1 MGDRIRVEGFVE
13 KIFEKTGNSARGP
26 WTAYS
31 IKVQRA
37 SGEVDPRYY
46 QFGFKKPAFA
56 EGDYVQFEADIKDEK
71 AAQFVE
77 GSGKKPKN
85 PPTRPPKPA
94 APAGK
99 GGYAGKGGG
108 GGYKPRPPVESKVF
122 GQIGGN
128 NTEDDI
134 RRMSYTAARSAALD
148 AVALLLA
155 HDALPTSTAKT
166 KAGQATRFE
175 EVTAMIDKLTI
186 EYFFDSASG
195 RKIESVA
202 DAGAKETRV
211 AALPDAEQGKGG
223 RPDQGTEAGDD
234 PPVDD
239 DVTVADQ
246 YYSAPGEF
254 DHEQDDS
261 F

>member
-1 MGDRIRVEGFVE
+1 MADRIKVEGFVE

-37 SGEVDPRYY
+37 SGEVDPRFY
-46 QFGFKKPAFA
+46 QFGFKKPGFA

-85 PPTRPPKPA
+85 SPARPPKPA

-108 GGYKPRPPVESKVF
+108 GGYKPRPPLESKVF

-155 HDALPTSTAKT
+155 HDALPMSTAKT
-166 KAGQATRFE
+166 KAGQATRFD
-175 EVTAMIDKLTI
+175 EVTAMIDKLTV
-186 EYFFDSASG
+186 EYFFDAASG
-195 RKIESVA
+195 RKLETVA

-211 AALPDAEQGKGG
+211 AGLPDAEPGKGS
-223 RPDQGTEAGDD
+223 PDQDVEAGDE
-234 PPVDD
+234 PPADEDFQNDEPKTELDD
-239 DVTVADQ
+239 
-246 YYSAPGEF
+246 GEENF
-254 DHEQDDS
+254 
-261 F
+261 